1 MSNNEPFSIILDSYE
16 KECFNL
22 YTIIRSLFNY
32 PEIGEDEELEGKLY
46 ASAFAYL
53 CSNYLKS
60 AIDIYE
66 YDDLDLFIEE
76 MDFLPH
82 QAELLSLKEKSN
94 TLDWEPEDFSE
105 TVWALIK
112 DYQLKIVKD
121 IHFLFNSQKLKLRLF
136 ASIFKMDDSGYVP
149 ELRESTL
156 EFFDSNF
163 NRS

>member
-1 MSNNEPFSIILDSYE
+1 MKNNKPFSIILDSYDN
-16 KECFNL
+16 ECFNL
-22 YTIIRSLFNY
+22 YAVVSSLFNY
-32 PEIGEDEELEGKLY
+32 PEIGEDEELDGKLY

-53 CSNYLKS
+53 CSDYLKS
-60 AIDIYE
+60 VIDFYE
-66 YDDLDLFIEE
+66 YEDFDLFVEE
-76 MDFLPH
+76 MDFLPY

-105 TVWALIK
+105 MVWALIK

-136 ASIFKMDDSGYVP
+136 ASIFKMEDSGYVP

-163 NRS
+163 NKS